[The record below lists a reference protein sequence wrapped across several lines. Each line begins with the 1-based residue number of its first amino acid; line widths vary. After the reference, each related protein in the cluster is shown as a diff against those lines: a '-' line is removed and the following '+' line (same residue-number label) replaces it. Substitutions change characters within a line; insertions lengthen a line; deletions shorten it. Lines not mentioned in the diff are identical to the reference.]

1 MTKTQ
6 KTRRSAQKY
15 SDYTTATQAFM
26 NAVESHLKAK
36 FGTIEPQWEGLLNM
50 LATNYELFWECK
62 DKIKEDG
69 LMIQNRFGGFDKNP
83 LLKVQTDAQ
92 IQIIKLVN
100 EFGISPKSIKNLNV
114 ATNDEDDFIDALV
127 K

>member
-1 MTKTQ
+1 MTKAQ

-62 DKIKEDG
+62 HRIKEDG
-69 LMIQNRFGGFDKNP
+69 LMIQNRFGGWDKNP

-100 EFGISPKSIKNLNV
+100 EFGISPRSIAKLNV
-114 ATNDEDDFIDALV
+114 QNNDEDDFIERLV
-127 K
+127 G